1 MYEQSLSPVPDA
13 GAAQLRDRLATAG
26 PEAMRDGELVSLAV
40 GVSLEAAQP
49 LVDRYGPDEIV
60 DLDAAA
66 FRRVVPGVGPGKA
79 AGFVAAVELARRGL
93 HRLGNAAAIISCPAD
108 TLAFVQEIRSQDRE
122 HFLAIYLN
130 ARNQV
135 LRSEVVSIGSLSAS
149 IVHPREVFVPAI
161 KHVAAS
167 IILAHNHPSGDTTPS
182 KEDIE
187 LTRRMVEAG
196 GIMGLD
202 ILDHIIVS
210 ASDFLSLKERGL
222 M

>member
-13 GAAQLRDRLATAG
+13 GAAQLRDRLATDGA
-26 PEAMRDGELVSLAV
+26 EAMRDGELVSLAA
-40 GVSLEAAQP
+40 GVPLAAVQP
-49 LVDRYGPDEIV
+49 LVDRYEPAEIV

-66 FRRVVPGVGPGKA
+66 FTRIVPGIGPGKA
-79 AGFVAAVELARRGL
+79 AGLVAAVELARRGL
-93 HRLGNAAAIISCPAD
+93 VRFQSAAAIISCPAD
-108 TLAFVQEIRSQDRE
+108 TLPFLQEIRTENRE
-122 HFLAIYLN
+122 HFLALYLN
-130 ARNQV
+130 ARNQL

-161 KHVAAS
+161 THSAAS
-167 IILAHNHPSGDTTPS
+167 IILAHNHPSGDATPS
-182 KEDIE
+182 KEDVE

-196 GIMGLD
+196 GIMGVD

-210 ASDFLSLKERGL
+210 ASEFLSLKERGL